1 MVAITTH
8 LALFSFSLGVCLS
21 TQIIAGPKN
30 VYALLHADAAFN
42 CTVSEPWSVI
52 IWLMGSIPILTVV
65 KEGPI
70 ITDPQ
75 FGQRNYST
83 NTAFTSEL
91 IISSV
96 SMEENMTVSCSIQTD
111 GQKEAFLFVQV
122 DGTVYFE
129 KLISSVV
136 VNHASDIVCKAEG
149 WNPAPIIEW
158 KNNGT
163 VVDSQM
169 YSTTIQQSS
178 KNLYN
183 AISILNLTL
192 SANAKI
198 ICQADIKALPQP
210 KSAELSITVKP
221 AGTDQTW
228 LIVAIVVPIVVAI
241 LLIILIIVI
250 IFCIKRRKQDETS
263 YQSELRK
270 ISMKKPLEVT
280 ADGVENMGM
289 SSESVN
295 DLQYPSGLASP
306 YWIDT
311 CSGEKSNNILE
322 AEDPAIQCC
331 SANFTVCCAAE
342 WNVYR
347 PAHPLPSMHSA
358 YKSLYP
364 NKSAKTKEP
373 PHLRLPLFSATPPP
387 TKKIRQTKQESRKFL
402 QPGSGSPSVLL

>member
-1 MVAITTH
+1 MVAVTTH
-8 LALFSFSLGVCLS
+8 LALFSLSLGVCLS

-52 IWLMGSIPILTVV
+52 IWLMDSRPILTVV

-75 FGQRNYST
+75 FEQRNYST
-83 NTAFTSEL
+83 STTFTSEL

-96 SMEENMTVSCSIQTD
+96 SMKENMTVRCSIQTE
-111 GQKEAFLFVQV
+111 GHKEAFLFVQV

-129 KLISSVV
+129 KPISSVV
-136 VNHASDIVCKAEG
+136 VNHATDIVCKADG
-149 WNPAPIIEW
+149 WNPAPTIGW

-178 KNLYN
+178 ENLYN

-198 ICQADIKALPQP
+198 ICLADINALPQP

-221 AGTDQTW
+221 VLTSTAGTDQTW

-241 LLIILIIVI
+241 LLIILIVVI
-250 IFCIKRRKQDETS
+250 IICIKRRKRDETS
-263 YQSELRK
+263 YQNELRK

-289 SSESVN
+289 STESVN
-295 DLQYPSGLASP
+295 DLQYPSGLTSP
-306 YWIDT
+306 YWINA

-322 AEDPAIQCC
+322 TPTIPADYHEIQKETQ
-331 SANFTVCCAAE
+331 NQPMKFP
-342 WNVYR
+342 W
-347 PAHPLPSMHSA
+347 
-358 YKSLYP
+358 YP
-364 NKSAKTKEP
+364 RKTR
-373 PHLRLPLFSATPPP
+373 HVTA
-387 TKKIRQTKQESRKFL
+387 
-402 QPGSGSPSVLL
+402 V